1 LFTRLSQLQ
10 ARVDGRNERQDEE
23 TVMSTPAQ
31 ARSATEGLGR
41 LPLICVLLIQIFVG
55 YEWFNS
61 GLTKI
66 VRGGFPSGLAADLH
80 DRVKSAGGWYR
91 SFVDGSIIPH
101 AVVFGYVIEIGE
113 LLVGIA
119 LIAAAVIWIFR
130 WQQLPD
136 TGRVALLAVTIL
148 ASVGGVFMAVN
159 FHLANGGNH
168 PWLLPKEGFDES
180 VDLDALLP
188 AVQLMFIVLAVGAW
202 RAVRQAAPA
211 RAHTPLRLHLGFGQ
225 KL

>member
-1 LFTRLSQLQ
+1 MATST
-10 ARVDGRNERQDEE
+10 E
-23 TVMSTPAQ
+23 THPAG
-31 ARSATEGLGR
+31 EGLGR

-66 VRGGFPSGLAADLH
+66 VRGGFPSGLAPDLH
-80 DRVKSAGGWYR
+80 DRVKNAAGWYR
-91 SFVDGSIIPH
+91 SFIDGSIIPH
-101 AVVFGYVIEIGE
+101 AVVFGYLIEIGE

-136 TGRVALLAVTIL
+136 LGRFAVLAATIVAA
-148 ASVGGVFMAVN
+148 VGGIFMAVN
-159 FHLANGGNH
+159 FHLANGGTH
-168 PWLLPKEGFDES
+168 PWLIPKDGFDES

-188 AVQLMFIVLAVGAW
+188 AVQLVFIVLGVGAW
-202 RAVRQAAPA
+202 RALRRAAPS
-211 RAHTPLRLHLGFGQ
+211 RVRTPVRLHLGFGQ
-225 KL
+225 KV